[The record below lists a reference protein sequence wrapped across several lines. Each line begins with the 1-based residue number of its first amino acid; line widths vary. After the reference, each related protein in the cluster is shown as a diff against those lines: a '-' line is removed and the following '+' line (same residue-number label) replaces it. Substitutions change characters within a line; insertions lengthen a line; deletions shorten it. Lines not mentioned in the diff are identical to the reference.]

1 MGGRGTFAAGNN
13 VPYKY
18 ETVGYIDGVKIL
30 EPIDKKASRRLP
42 EEAHS
47 SQSYIRLDNDGH
59 FYQYREYN
67 EKHELVLEIGYHPE
81 VNVFHDKDRGPV
93 LHAHDYSNSDK
104 GNAWHKPARPLTT
117 EEFERYKKYFV
128 GLSQQE
134 LSHQRSKLS

>member
-81 VNVFHDKDRGPV
+81 NNLSKDKANRPI
-93 LHAHDYSNSDK
+93 LHAHDYTLSASGKDWRT
-104 GNAWHKPARPLTT
+104 GARNLTR
-117 EEFERYKKYFV
+117 EEFRKYRKYFV
-128 GLSQQE
+128 NISDSELKRQE
-134 LSHQRSKLS
+134 ERL